1 MQKIT
6 IIKNKRNILAFLLVL
21 LSIFLIIYQFNYSV
35 SAKIKKNLKDFSK
48 VETFVGQNVNDLDI
62 RRFAKDDNSYSFTIL
77 DSKIVPNFKKIGK
90 IFMYDKEEN
99 LINDF
104 ILFTDGEK
112 YMIYMRGIYMVLD

>member
-77 DSKIVPNFKKIGK
+77 NSKIVPSFKKIGK